1 MLSKQKIFYI
11 GWIFNIISEMT
22 GQHYNLLQQLTHGV
36 LVFYYKCHPV
46 QLYLHID
53 KMVNL

>member
-11 GWIFNIISEMT
+11 GWIFNISEMT